1 MRLEQSEVVFSCILY
16 TLYIMDFA
24 KQTLPSAFCPI
35 WVWSCEHQLHV
46 DKPSVVQCNEPV
58 SETRAAVM
66 ED

>member
-1 MRLEQSEVVFSCILY
+1 MY

-46 DKPSVVQCNEPV
+46 DKPSVIQCNEPV